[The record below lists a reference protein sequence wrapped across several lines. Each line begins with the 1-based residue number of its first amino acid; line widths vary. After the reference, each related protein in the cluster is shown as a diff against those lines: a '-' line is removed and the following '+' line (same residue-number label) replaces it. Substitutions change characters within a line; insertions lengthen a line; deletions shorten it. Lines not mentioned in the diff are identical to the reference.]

1 MSNFKSVK
9 SEVVNC
15 LREGRFQH
23 EFRESIDTKNV
34 LSTGEI
40 SVDDVIKLILKTKG
54 FQYECS
60 PHHMVSSIDVH
71 ILKPDN
77 WYIKF
82 YFVEPDVMFISVH
95 KN

>member
-1 MSNFKSVK
+1 MSKFKTVK
-9 SEVVNC
+9 SDVVNC

-23 EFRESIDTKNV
+23 EFRGSIDTKNV

-54 FQYECS
+54 FEYECR
-60 PHHMVSSIDVH
+60 PHHMVSGVDVH

>member
-1 MSNFKSVK
+1 MPKFNTVK
-9 SEVVNC
+9 SEVINC
-15 LREGRFQH
+15 LKKGRFQH
-23 EFRESIDTKNV
+23 EVIGAIDTKNF

-40 SVDDVIKLILKTKG
+40 SVDDVIRLISKTKG

-60 PHHMVSSIDVH
+60 PHHMVSGIDVH
-71 ILKPDN
+71 IFKPDN

-82 YFVEPDVMFISVH
+82 YFVAPNVMFISVH